1 MPTLTYATRRGELLR
16 YFDRTAVEAWKRLT
30 SDAPVNSIRATV
42 RAGRDEMRRTL
53 LGWLPLDLRGA
64 RILDAGCGTGA
75 LSVEAARRGADVV
88 ATDLSPTLVALAQER
103 LPPDLSVDFCVGDML
118 DPRLGRFDYVV
129 AMDSLIH
136 YRPHDTV
143 RVLEDLA
150 SRTDHSLLFT
160 FAPRTAALS
169 VMHAVGRLFP
179 RGDRAPAIEPVRP
192 RTIQRLIGMPGWA
205 TARTHRVTR
214 GFYISQALEVV
225 RQ

>member
-1 MPTLTYATRRGELLR
+1 
-16 YFDRTAVEAWKRLT
+16 
-30 SDAPVNSIRATV
+30 
-42 RAGRDEMRRTL
+42 
-53 LGWLPLDLRGA
+53 
-64 RILDAGCGTGA
+64 
-75 LSVEAARRGADVV
+75 
-88 ATDLSPTLVALAQER
+88 
-103 LPPDLSVDFCVGDML
+103 
-118 DPRLGRFDYVV
+118 
-129 AMDSLIH
+129 MDSLIH

-143 RVLEDLA
+143 RVLEDLT

-169 VMHAVGRLFP
+169 VMHAAGRLFP